1 MRKALA
7 IAILLGFGFTTHKLV
22 KTKVT
27 DNITVSIPVEFY
39 PMTEEDI
46 VQRYPSVR
54 QPLGAYTDQ
63 DRIVDFSANISAT
76 QWPDANLEMASR
88 FFKAGMQNLYDR
100 VEFIDEG
107 IKGIK
112 KKQYIY
118 FEFESRINGD
128 RYELG
133 SKEPILKYTYIQY
146 LVEPGRTLVFTF
158 NCPRSQREVW
168 QETAHEIMESIRV
181 K

>member
-1 MRKALA
+1 
-7 IAILLGFGFTTHKLV
+7 
-22 KTKVT
+22 
-27 DNITVSIPVEFY
+27 
-39 PMTEEDI
+39 
-46 VQRYPSVR
+46 
-54 QPLGAYTDQ
+54 
-63 DRIVDFSANISAT
+63 
-76 QWPDANLEMASR
+76 
-88 FFKAGMQNLYDR
+88 MQNLYDR